1 MDLFREKDVE
11 FVRKLWKAGVSTELH
26 IRPGCMHAFDILA
39 AESAVAKRAM
49 VGRNAAITTIEEV

>member
-39 AESAVAKRAM
+39 AERVQGPPPPCDF
-49 VGRNAAITTIEEV
+49 VI